1 MSDSMHQAASTSSP
15 CIFYTTSEPW
25 LLPSS
30 SFHCKGI
37 PYKLWLM
44 QKTQVWS
51 FLSPC
56 HVYFVPF
63 GVSLGLSIQF
73 HSTGGV
79 FTALFEPQ
87 SGCSLVTS
95 SQVPQT
101 LLCYKHSIH
110 LLLSQ
115 LSPLKTQR
123 SHLGLVQATIQ
134 SVVCQN
140 LCWDVFKR
148 NLKVS
153 GTIHA
158 FSYGKCLCWA
168 ALTVL
173 QKENT
178 FWQWYLVS
186 SFTDPRY
193 RPPWKS
199 HTLGWACK
207 SQQATKFLW
216 KAVFFLVNDNWWYW
230 RQCWIQ
236 KPSVLEMW
244 AEVPSGVN
252 SYSFFATAIKSASP
266 TPEDGTHPLL
276 SDY

>member
-1 MSDSMHQAASTSSP
+1 MGDGLVYREQEDKCQTRCTRQPPHPHPAFSTPPLSPGSCPAPASIAKGSP
-15 CIFYTTSEPW
+15 INCGSCRKHRCEAV
-25 LLPSS
+25 L
-30 SFHCKGI
+30 
-37 PYKLWLM
+37 
-44 QKTQVWS
+44 S

-140 LCWDVFKR
+140 LC
-148 NLKVS
+148 
-153 GTIHA
+153 
-158 FSYGKCLCWA
+158 
-168 ALTVL
+168 
-173 QKENT
+173 
-178 FWQWYLVS
+178 
-186 SFTDPRY
+186 
-193 RPPWKS
+193 
-199 HTLGWACK
+199 
-207 SQQATKFLW
+207 
-216 KAVFFLVNDNWWYW
+216 
-230 RQCWIQ
+230 
-236 KPSVLEMW
+236 
-244 AEVPSGVN
+244 
-252 SYSFFATAIKSASP
+252 
-266 TPEDGTHPLL
+266 
-276 SDY
+276 